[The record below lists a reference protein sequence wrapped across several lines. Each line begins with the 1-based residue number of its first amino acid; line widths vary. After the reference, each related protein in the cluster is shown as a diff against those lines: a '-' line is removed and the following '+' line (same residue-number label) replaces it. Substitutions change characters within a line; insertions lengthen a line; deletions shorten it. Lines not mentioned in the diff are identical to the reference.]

1 MSISNIDL
9 LTLAQGGTSASG
21 VLQSGAAP
29 TTTTTTTGAPGAAP
43 TGPAP
48 ASPTSMLP
56 LIMMVV
62 VVFGGMMIIQ
72 TFGARK
78 ERKKRDELM
87 RNLKRG
93 DKVLT
98 IGGIVGTIDQV
109 RDDEIVLKVD
119 PNSNAKIAFTRNA
132 IQQVLNVSAAAPSE
146 AAGNNGTV
154 EVKAKGDKVGAGR

>member
-1 MSISNIDL
+1 MSIPTFDL
-9 LTLAQGGTSASG
+9 VTLAQGGTSASG

-29 TTTTTTTGAPGAAP
+29 TGTPATTGTPGTAPAGP
-43 TGPAP
+43 GPASQP
-48 ASPTSMLP
+48 SMFP

-78 ERKKRDELM
+78 ERKKRDALM
-87 RNLKRG
+87 SNLKRG

-119 PNSNAKIAFTRNA
+119 PNSNAKIAFTRNS
-132 IQQVLNVSAAAPSE
+132 IQQVLNVSAASPTE
-146 AAGNNGTV
+146 TAASNGTV